1 MLVLLKMKW
10 KFIALKMRWL
20 QIKREH
26 VQDKSGWGLLIRKW
40 CPRNLRDPNV
50 EKHPQFWM
58 EQIGNAVD
66 HHLEV
71 EPPLIC
77 HASLVP
83 VQHSSLENPWI
94 MWIFFWTN
102 TLAIPLESPKYEI
115 MWIFL
120 AVPSRVCERWVHTL
134 HQYHSSRPGGS
145 FTRIWNWPNLEYLRK
160 LF

>member
-1 MLVLLKMKW
+1 MLKMKW

-40 CPRNLRDPNV
+40 CPGNLRDPNV
-50 EKHPQFWM
+50 KKHPQFWM
-58 EQIGNAVD
+58 ERNRQRSRSPPWSWAPTYMSCLPCSCPAFQLGESLDNVNLFLNE
-66 HHLEV
+66 HLSD
-71 EPPLIC
+71 PL
-77 HASLVP
+77 
-83 VQHSSLENPWI
+83 
-94 MWIFFWTN
+94 
-102 TLAIPLESPKYEI
+102 PLESPKYEI